1 MASLVQ
7 SGKYGA
13 IKKIDIATNVFY
25 VILFTSE
32 AYTLQDNTT
41 IYKQIIT
48 SGNYLSKQN
57 IFVLWKKALTC
68 FGINIPSSKL

>member
-7 SGKYGA
+7 SSKYGA
-13 IKKIDIATNVFY
+13 IKKTDTATNVFY

-32 AYTLQDNTT
+32 AFTIQDNTK

-57 IFVLWKKALTC
+57 IFVLWKKVLIC